1 MLSTGPDR
9 HFRAGQFRRVLQ
21 PAAAALLLLALGA
34 LAAPARAEPPM
45 WVVKDKDS
53 TIYLFG
59 TVHLMDPSI
68 PWRTSRV
75 DKALAEAGQ
84 LWVEVNVPPDGQLAL
99 AMSMMQRAMSS
110 GPPLSSRLTDKE
122 NARLRELLARSKD
135 GAALGM
141 VIDRM
146 RPWFAL
152 VTLGV
157 QPLMSAGYDPEAGVD
172 SVLMDLARKQGDEVR
187 GLETIEQQLE
197 FIAGGT
203 DEEQLA
209 ALKELLAVPDAEFM
223 AGTRTMDE
231 GVRAWMKGD
240 TKPLTAYIDSW
251 REGNDPGS
259 AGMSYEQLIVRR
271 NEDWAGQLE
280 KLLQGEGVAFV
291 AVGSGHL
298 VGPDSLLSKL
308 AARGIKV
315 SPH

>member
-1 MLSTGPDR
+1 MLNAGPDS
-9 HFRAGQFRRVLQ
+9 HFRAGQSRRVLQ
-21 PAAAALLLLALGA
+21 HAGAALLLLALGA

-45 WVVKDKDS
+45 WVVKDQDS
-53 TIYLFG
+53 TLYLFG
-59 TVHLMDPSI
+59 TVHLMDPSVQ
-68 PWRTSRV
+68 WRTPRV
-75 DKALAEAGQ
+75 EKALDDARQ
-84 LWVEVNVPPDGQLAL
+84 LWVEVNVPPDGQLAM
-99 AMSMMQRAMSS
+99 AMTLMQRAMSS
-110 GPPLSSRLTDKE
+110 GPPLSSKLTEKE
-122 NARLRELLARSKD
+122 NARLRELLARSKE

-146 RPWFAL
+146 RPWFAV

-157 QPLMSAGYDPEAGVD
+157 QPLMAAGYDPEAGVD
-172 SVLMDLARKQGDEVR
+172 SVLMDLARSQGDEVR
-187 GLETIEQQLE
+187 GLETIEQQLD

-203 DEEQLA
+203 EEEQLA

-240 TKPLTAYIDSW
+240 TRPLTAYIDSW
-251 REGNDPGS
+251 RKGKDPGS

-280 KLLQGEGVAFV
+280 KLLQGEGVAFI

-298 VGPDSLLSKL
+298 VGPDSLLAKL

-315 SPH
+315 TTH